1 MAERTRCL
9 AGINAGHG
17 PNLCRSTSAL
27 HHRVSVFIS
36 ANGDDEM
43 SAGQSRDGIA
53 KVRKGLRHSGSVGR
67 RYMERLEVKLRLS
80 PSLDVA
86 VVHQALRTCMHVGV
100 SDGGSMRSLLPG

>member
-17 PNLCRSTSAL
+17 PNLCRSTPAL

-36 ANGDDEM
+36 ANGEDEM

-53 KVRKGLRHSGSVGR
+53 KERKGLRQRGSGGR
-67 RYMERLEVKLRLS
+67 RYTKPLEVELRLI
-80 PSLDVA
+80 PSLDVS
-86 VVHQALRTCMHVGV
+86 VIHQALPTRMHVGV
-100 SDGGSMRSLLPG
+100 SDSGSMRSLLPG